1 MKKIYAILKILCVI
15 FFITT
20 AHFICEATP
29 YYLDKTNYEDK
40 IRIVID
46 DKEETNRLPDEVII
60 EKDEVLLSLETVK
73 KYFDSGIKREED
85 IIKISHGK
93 YLVSLPINS
102 NIAQINTTEKV
113 MNTQTKLISG
123 DEGKIVYIPIEV
135 LEEVYDIEVEYNDKV
150 IITTKKG
157 DDFSKA
163 TLAKNTKLKKY
174 KREKC
179 LTVVNMK
186 KGDEIEILTPD
197 YENVLPKEYLYI
209 RTAKGELGY
218 VMRKNLKLEKV
229 ENRVFV
235 NGVEISRRLPQ
246 DAKIVDNKIMLSIDG
261 IKKFIDEYIYFDEG
275 FKTVVAINED
285 KVVKLPLDSK
295 NIKINDEN
303 KTIDVSVQYIEN
315 ELYVPVEVLAEIYN
329 LEIKKEEVITINK
342 IESTNLLGIEEE
354 KKKLSLVWEYAQNS
368 TKDRSSEN
376 KKDAINIV
384 SPTWIYVSDEKGNIT
399 ESITSRY
406 ISWANSNDYEV
417 WPTIKNDNIGIEK
430 TSSLVTNMENRKE
443 FIDNIVAICKQYN
456 FEGINLDF
464 EHMYQRDR
472 DEYVILVRELAA
484 TLKREGIITS
494 VDVNVPDG
502 SSEWSLC
509 YDSKAISDSCDYI
522 MVMAYDQY
530 GQNSSKPGPVA
541 GLDWVEKNIKKMLER
556 DEIDNEKLV
565 LGVPFYSRQWNVK
578 DGKVT
583 KTTAITME
591 TAKKQV
597 ASIEDWNEELGQY
610 VTSKM
615 NSNGVK
621 TITYVEDEKALEKK
635 LELVEKY
642 NLAGVAAWRRGF
654 ETEGVWNIIE
664 EKIK

>member
-1 MKKIYAILKILCVI
+1 
-15 FFITT
+15 
-20 AHFICEATP
+20 
-29 YYLDKTNYEDK
+29 
-40 IRIVID
+40 
-46 DKEETNRLPDEVII
+46 
-60 EKDEVLLSLETVK
+60 
-73 KYFDSGIKREED
+73 
-85 IIKISHGK
+85 
-93 YLVSLPINS
+93 
-102 NIAQINTTEKV
+102 
-113 MNTQTKLISG
+113 
-123 DEGKIVYIPIEV
+123 
-135 LEEVYDIEVEYNDKV
+135 
-150 IITTKKG
+150 
-157 DDFSKA
+157 
-163 TLAKNTKLKKY
+163 
-174 KREKC
+174 
-179 LTVVNMK
+179 
-186 KGDEIEILTPD
+186 
-197 YENVLPKEYLYI
+197 
-209 RTAKGELGY
+209 
-218 VMRKNLKLEKV
+218 
-229 ENRVFV
+229 
-235 NGVEISRRLPQ
+235 
-246 DAKIVDNKIMLSIDG
+246 
-261 IKKFIDEYIYFDEG
+261 
-275 FKTVVAINED
+275 
-285 KVVKLPLDSK
+285 
-295 NIKINDEN
+295 
-303 KTIDVSVQYIEN
+303 
-315 ELYVPVEVLAEIYN
+315 
-329 LEIKKEEVITINK
+329 
-342 IESTNLLGIEEE
+342 
-354 KKKLSLVWEYAQNS
+354 
-368 TKDRSSEN
+368 
-376 KKDAINIV
+376 
-384 SPTWIYVSDEKGNIT
+384 
-399 ESITSRY
+399 
-406 ISWANSNDYEV
+406 
-417 WPTIKNDNIGIEK
+417 
-430 TSSLVTNMENRKE
+430 
-443 FIDNIVAICKQYN
+443 
-456 FEGINLDF
+456 
-464 EHMYQRDR
+464 MYQRDR

-509 YDSKAISDSCDYI
+509 YNSKAISDSCDYI